1 MGATLVSRIIAVY
14 RVTGEAAS
22 IEARAQA
29 IALEQSIE
37 APLAAVRDE
46 FVRREIVGG
55 VGAIRELGPGRF
67 EIEIG
72 LSAATVGDDA
82 GQLLNMLFGNSSLQ
96 PDVELVDFRL
106 PDEVI
111 AGFPGPG
118 RGIAGLRARVGA
130 PSRALTCVA
139 IKPQGLPPAS
149 LAALTQALA
158 LGGVDFIKD
167 DHGFADQGYSPFAAR
182 VAANAAACRRAAE
195 RTGRLAC
202 YVPVLYGHYG
212 LMRDQIAI
220 ARDHGIDAVMI
231 APMIAGLATAQAIS
245 AENRDLIVF
254 AHPTMGGAARIAP
267 PALMRLFRLVGGDV
281 GVFPNYGGR
290 FGYSKE
296 TCLALAEGLRTSWG
310 ALKDTMP
317 TPAGGMTTA
326 RVAEMLEVY
335 GDDTML
341 LIGGALLSAPPEQLV
356 AETAAFAAAV
366 RPSEGKR

>member
-1 MGATLVSRIIAVY
+1 LGATLVSRIIAIY
-14 RVTGEAAS
+14 RVAGEAAS
-22 IEARAQA
+22 IETRAQG

-46 FVRREIVGG
+46 FVRREIVGS
-55 VGAIRELGPGRF
+55 VGAIREIGPGRF
-67 EIEIG
+67 EVEIG

-96 PDVELVDFRL
+96 SDVELADFRL
-106 PDEVI
+106 PEEVV
-111 AGFPGPG
+111 ARFPGPG
-118 RGIAGLRARVGA
+118 LGIAGLRARAGA
-130 PSRALTCVA
+130 ASRALTCVA
-139 IKPQGLPPAS
+139 IKPQGLSPAG
-149 LAALTQALA
+149 LAVLTEALA

-167 DHGFADQGYSPFAAR
+167 DHGLADQGYAPFAER

-202 YVPVLYGHYG
+202 YVPVLNGHYG
-212 LMRDQIAI
+212 RMRDEIAI
-220 ARDHGIDAVMI
+220 ARDNGLDAVMI
-231 APMIAGLATAQAIS
+231 APMIAGLSTAQALA

-290 FGYSKE
+290 FGYSKP
-296 TCLALAEGLRTSWG
+296 TCLALAQGLRAPWG
-310 ALKDTMP
+310 PLKDTIP

-326 RVAEMLEVY
+326 RVDEMLDVY
-335 GDDTML
+335 GADTML
-341 LIGGALLSAPPEQLV
+341 LIGGALLCAPPERLV
-356 AETAAFAAAV
+356 AETAAFVEAV
-366 RPSEGKR
+366 GQFRGMR